1 MGVISIIPYR
11 RRDGYRPAMPVTRFA
26 PSPTGLLH
34 LGHGYSA
41 LFARRQAGAHGMM
54 RLRIED
60 IDRSRC
66 RPAYTEAIFEDLAWL
81 GLDWPTPVRRQSE
94 HFHEYRAQLERLA
107 ARGLLYPC
115 FCTRAQIAAEASAA
129 LTAPHGSSPIYP
141 GTCRALGPG
150 ERRDRIAAGQAHAW
164 RLDVAAAARHVG
176 RLTWTDLTHGDF
188 VARPELLGDVVLS
201 RKDFPASY
209 HLAVT
214 CDDALEG
221 IEIVTRGV
229 DLLEATHLHRLLQA
243 LLDLPV
249 PVWNHHPL
257 IRDEF
262 GQRLAKRNNVASLRD
277 LRDQGFDPAALRAR
291 LGFPD

>member
-1 MGVISIIPYR
+1 MS
-11 RRDGYRPAMPVTRFA
+11 VTRFA

-41 LFARRQAGAHGMM
+41 LFARRQAGADGTM

-66 RPAYTEAIFEDLAWL
+66 RPAFISAIFEDLAWL
-81 GLDWPTPVRRQSE
+81 GLDWPKPVRLQSE
-94 HFHEYRAQLERLA
+94 HFQEYGAQLDRLA
-107 ARGLLYPC
+107 ARDLLYPC

-129 LTAPHGSSPIYP
+129 LTAPHGTAPLYP
-141 GTCRALGPG
+141 GSCRALGLT
-150 ERRDRIAAGQAHAW
+150 ERQDRIAAGEAHAW
-164 RLDVAAAARHVG
+164 RLDVAAAAHQVG
-176 RLTWTDLTHGDF
+176 RLTWTDLTRGDF
-188 VARPELLGDVVLS
+188 VAKPELLGDVVLS
-201 RKDFPASY
+201 RRDFPASY

-221 IEIVTRGV
+221 IEIVTRGE
-229 DLLEATHLHRLLQA
+229 DLVEATHLHRLLQA
-243 LLDLPV
+243 LLELPV

-262 GQRLAKRNNVASLRD
+262 GERLAKRHNVASLRD
-277 LRDQGFDPAALRAR
+277 LRDQGVTAAALRAQ